1 MKGPCEKTTSNAIEG
16 GRLQDEEKKNS
27 VNFSFKCFNQM
38 WQSIASNHLS
48 SCCRFLSTALVC
60 FGSTIFCLQGGV
72 NWPALSGLLQK
83 Q

>member
-1 MKGPCEKTTSNAIEG
+1 MKRKKIPSTSALNVSI
-16 GRLQDEEKKNS
+16 
-27 VNFSFKCFNQM
+27 KCGK
-38 WQSIASNHLS
+38 ASNHLS